1 MSIDYNNIAELVNLL
16 HKFVYD
22 KDDTDQY
29 MYTILKPE
37 KINMNSIIKDNSFE
51 YQFIL
56 NSSLEK
62 KDNFKIMTIIDNNS
76 ENFFVS
82 NSKTQNKKLVLKK
95 YFKNYPLTLVIQ
107 KHHSKY
113 EETLNIIDIYFELF
127 MNQLISEYI
136 INDKIPF
143 SSFFPLILIDD
154 VDDDFISLNLL

>member
-1 MSIDYNNIAELVNLL
+1 MSIDYNNIVELVNIL

-95 YFKNYPLTLVIQ
+95 YFKNHPITLVIQ
-107 KHHSKY
+107 KHYSKY
-113 EETLNIIDIYFELF
+113 EETLNMIDIYFELF

-143 SSFFPLILIDD
+143 FLLNICNFNIDLD
-154 VDDDFISLNLL
+154 KLD